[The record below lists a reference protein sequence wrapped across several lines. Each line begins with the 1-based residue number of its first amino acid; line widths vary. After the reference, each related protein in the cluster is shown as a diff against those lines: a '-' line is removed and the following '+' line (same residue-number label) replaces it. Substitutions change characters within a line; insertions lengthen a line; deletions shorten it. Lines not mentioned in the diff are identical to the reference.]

1 MKLRVLSADDVRA
14 ALPMPDAILAMKDA
28 YRQFSSGQADVPLR
42 SRLEIPEMGGVSL
55 FMPAFLHETGDLAV
69 KAVSVFP
76 RNSQRSLPTIH
87 ALVIAFDAH
96 TGAPAALIEGA
107 ALTALRTG
115 AASGAATDLLARPE
129 SSRLAVFGSGVQAR
143 TQIEAV
149 CAVRPVHEV
158 LVFSLDPEGAR
169 RMAADLDGRTDSRA
183 RIRLA
188 DSAEEAVAQADVVC
202 TATTS
207 STPVFPDRALSA
219 GTHINAIGA
228 YTPEMQEI
236 DPATVARA
244 RIFVD
249 SRRAALSEA
258 GDLIQPIRQGLITEA
273 AIVAELG
280 EVVAGTRPGR
290 TGPDE
295 ITLFKSV
302 GLAVQDAVAAGA
314 ILRRAQEQE
323 LGRIIEL

>member
-1 MKLRVLSADDVRA
+1 MRLRVLRAEDVRA
-14 ALPMPDAILAMKDA
+14 ALPMTDAIRAMKDA

-42 SRLEIPEMGGVSL
+42 SRLEVAKMGGVSL
-55 FMPAFLHETGDLAV
+55 FMPAFLHESGDLAV

-76 RNSQRSLPTIH
+76 RNPERSLPTIH
-87 ALVIAFDAH
+87 ALVIAFDAQ

-107 ALTALRTG
+107 SLTALRTG

-129 SSRLAVFGSGVQAR
+129 STRLAVFGSGAQAR

-149 CAVRPVHEV
+149 CAVRRIAEV
-158 LVFSLDPEGAR
+158 IVFSLDPEGAR
-169 RMAADLDGRTDSRA
+169 RMVADLDGRTGSQA
-183 RIRLA
+183 RLRLA
-188 DSAEEAVAQADVVC
+188 ASSEEAVRHADVIC

-207 STPVFPDRALSA
+207 ATPVFSDEALAS
-219 GTHINAIGA
+219 GVHINAIGA
-228 YTPEMQEI
+228 FTPEMQEV

-249 SRRAALSEA
+249 SRRAALAEA
-258 GDLIQPIRQGLITEA
+258 GDLIQPIRQGLIDES

-280 EVVAGTRPGR
+280 ELVAGTRPGR
-290 TGPDE
+290 RSAEET
-295 ITLFKSV
+295 TLFKSV

-314 ILRRAQEQE
+314 ILRRAEAE
-323 LGRIIEL
+323 GLGRIIEL